1 MFKEVAGTES
11 RGKLHRHSWHWK
23 SRETVQWCRG
33 EMAKA
38 DVLSLQYRKSGERQA
53 AQRVFWYSQPRT
65 FWRSQDLCWASSCHN
80 WEVKNA
86 DSTSWTWETHRLK
99 ESPRVPLKRAKGK
112 MRGHPKGQ
120 RQSAIKSR
128 NGDRGI
134 TADQG
139 GRAPEDIGAGEGD
152 VDGNQTT
159 QRNCLK
165 AEGRQLMC

>member
-1 MFKEVAGTES
+1 M
-11 RGKLHRHSWHWK
+11 
-23 SRETVQWCRG
+23 
-33 EMAKA
+33 
-38 DVLSLQYRKSGERQA
+38 
-53 AQRVFWYSQPRT
+53 
-65 FWRSQDLCWASSCHN
+65 
-80 WEVKNA
+80 
-86 DSTSWTWETHRLK
+86 
-99 ESPRVPLKRAKGK
+99 PLKRAKGK

-120 RQSAIKSR
+120 RQSAVKSR
-128 NGDRGI
+128 NGDGGI